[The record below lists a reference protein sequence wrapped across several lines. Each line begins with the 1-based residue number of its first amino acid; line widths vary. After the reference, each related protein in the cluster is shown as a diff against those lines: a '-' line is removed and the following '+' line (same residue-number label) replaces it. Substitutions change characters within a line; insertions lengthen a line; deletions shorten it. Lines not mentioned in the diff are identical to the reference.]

1 MINKKAKIA
10 LKIYGFIGK
19 FLCALAGGILGFAID
34 GSISAIIGILLGA
47 IGGHLLEK
55 ITLYSTR

>member
-1 MINKKAKIA
+1 MRNKKTKIA

-19 FLCALAGGILGFAID
+19 ALCALAGGILGFAID
-34 GSISAIIGILLGA
+34 GPVSAAIGILLGA
-47 IGGHLLEK
+47 VGGYLLEK